1 MNMNFAKFS
10 VPVLGDDAQSLYSNL
25 YGETGERFVDILNT
39 SPDEIA
45 VISRLIAYLAERKD
59 VLANGYTEDR

>member
-10 VPVLGDDAQSLYSNL
+10 APVLGDETQELYTKL
-25 YGETGERFVDILNT
+25 YGNVGEWFIDILNT

-45 VISRLIAYLAERKD
+45 VISRLIAYLKEKKG
-59 VLANGYTEDR
+59 AN

>member
-10 VPVLGDDAQSLYSNL
+10 APVLDDDTHALYSRL
-25 YGETGERFVDILNT
+25 YGEAGERFVDILNT

-45 VISRLIAYLAERKD
+45 VISRLIAYLAERKG
-59 VLANGYTEDR
+59 A